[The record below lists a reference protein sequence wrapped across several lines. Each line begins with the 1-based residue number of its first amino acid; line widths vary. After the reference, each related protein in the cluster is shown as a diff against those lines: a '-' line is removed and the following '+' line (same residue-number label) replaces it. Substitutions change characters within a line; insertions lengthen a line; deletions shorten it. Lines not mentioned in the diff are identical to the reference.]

1 MLDDGAVHPT
11 QVVEDEISKILYK
24 TTSIK
29 KEKKRKKN
37 KILDFVKLEYYINF
51 FSYTNFRLAVPHWR
65 LI

>member
-29 KEKKRKKN
+29 KERKK
-37 KILDFVKLEYYINF
+37 KEKQDTWL
-51 FSYTNFRLAVPHWR
+51 R
-65 LI
+65 